1 MKTLLRLPA
10 LLALAAC
17 AALAAPPSPAGA
29 QSGELVVGAVLE
41 LSGPFAVWGIPQR
54 NAIQMLADELNARG
68 GIGGRRLKLVVY
80 DNQSKPTEAVVVA
93 KRLVEQDQALAI
105 LGGATTP
112 TTLPLVPYVT
122 EQKVP
127 LCSMGSSNRIVE
139 PPAERQWIFKT
150 PNNTRDIVKK
160 LVEHFQKT
168 GIGTVAFLS
177 QNDAYGDTGRGE
189 FEKAAGP
196 AGLKVVAWEK
206 FGATDKD
213 VKPQLT
219 KIKALAPQALVVWS
233 IPPAAS
239 VVARNYRD
247 LGFEAK
253 VFHDHGAAILPTFM
267 TLAAGGAEGSYGA
280 TVKLEVID
288 ELPAGDPQ
296 KPILARFKQD
306 YEARYKEPASGI
318 AGMAYDCMLLVA
330 KGLETAGADR
340 GKLRDALEKL
350 RGIAGVT
357 GVYNMS
363 REDHNGLT
371 AADLLIGR
379 VKGNKWTVVAW

>member
-1 MKTLLRLPA
+1 MKNALRLVLLLLTALVPA
-10 LLALAAC
+10 TLPATAA
-17 AALAAPPSPAGA
+17 AQAGD
-29 QSGELVVGAVLE
+29 LVVGAVLE
-41 LSGPFAVWGIPQR
+41 VSGPFAVWGIPQR
-54 NAIQMLADELNARG
+54 NAIQLLVDELNAKG
-68 GIGGRRLKLVVY
+68 GIGGRRIRLVVY
-80 DNQSKPTEAVVVA
+80 DNQSKPTEAVVVS
-93 KRLVEQDQALAI
+93 KRLVEQDGALAI

-112 TTLPLVPYVT
+112 TTLPLIPYVT

-139 PPAERQWIFKT
+139 PPAERQWVFKT

-160 LVEHFQKT
+160 LLDHFQKT
-168 GIGTVAFLS
+168 GITTVAFLS
-177 QNDAYGDTGRGE
+177 QNDAYGDTGRAE

-219 KIKALAPQALVVWS
+219 KIKGLAPQALVVWS

-239 VVARNYRD
+239 VVAKNYRD

-267 TLAAGGAEGSYGA
+267 TLAGGAAEGSFGA

-288 ELPAGDPQ
+288 ELPANDLQ
-296 KPILARFKQD
+296 KPMLAKFKRD

-340 GKLRDALEKL
+340 AKLRDAIEKL
-350 RGIAGVT
+350 RGVAGVT
-357 GVYNMS
+357 GVYTMS
-363 REDHNGLT
+363 AEDHNGLT
-371 AADLLIGR
+371 ARDLLIGR

>member
-1 MKTLLRLPA
+1 MKNALRLVLLLLTALVPA
-10 LLALAAC
+10 TLPATAA
-17 AALAAPPSPAGA
+17 AQAGD
-29 QSGELVVGAVLE
+29 LVVGAVLE
-41 LSGPFAVWGIPQR
+41 VSGPFAVWGIPQR
-54 NAIQMLADELNARG
+54 NAIQLLVDELNARG
-68 GIGGRRLKLVVY
+68 GIGGRRVRLVVY
-80 DNQSKPTEAVVVA
+80 DNQSKPTEAVVVG
-93 KRLVEQDQALAI
+93 KRLVEQDGALAI

-112 TTLPLVPYVT
+112 TTLPLIPYVT

-139 PPAERQWIFKT
+139 PPAERQWVFKT

-160 LVEHFQKT
+160 LLDHFQKT
-168 GIGTVAFLS
+168 GITTVAFLS
-177 QNDAYGDTGRGE
+177 QNDAYGDTGRAE

-219 KIKALAPQALVVWS
+219 KIKGLAPQALVVWS

-239 VVARNYRD
+239 VVAKNYRD

-267 TLAAGGAEGSYGA
+267 TLAGGAAEGSFGA

-288 ELPAGDPQ
+288 ELPANDPQ
-296 KPILARFKQD
+296 KPILAKFKKD
-306 YEARYKEPASGI
+306 YESRYKEPASGI

-340 GKLRDALEKL
+340 AKLRDAIEKL
-350 RGIAGVT
+350 RGVAGVT
-357 GVYNMS
+357 GVYTMS
-363 REDHNGLT
+363 AEDHNGLT
-371 AADLLIGR
+371 ARDLLIGR
-379 VKGNKWTVVAW
+379 VKGNKWTVVTW